1 MPQHQSNK
9 FHLPFYFRFGS
20 SNLFSPAKPE
30 FGLHFGHWQPAIL
43 SPDDIICIL
52 CYSLLKVENCIMF
65 VMSTSMA

>member
-1 MPQHQSNK
+1 MTQHQSNK

-43 SPDDIICIL
+43 SPDDIMYIM
-52 CYSLLKVENCIMF
+52 LLTVESGKLHYVCNEH
-65 VMSTSMA
+65 